1 MDTQILILD
10 MLARLLV
17 ATGLALCLGRY
28 RHSFRARYY
37 VTSGAIRARHDREP
51 SGKLSG

>member
-1 MDTQILILD
+1 MDTQIPILD

-28 RHSFRARYY
+28 VHSFRAHYY
-37 VTSGAIRARHDREP
+37 GTSGAIRARHDREP